1 MDKKGNVLDR
11 LFLSFA
17 KAPGVYEGPSF
28 IFMELN
34 KCEAAGEVGETIYFR
49 MVNGMKKISNLSKRV
64 TEGYFRLGA
73 MFLTND
79 LR

>member
-34 KCEAAGEVGETIYFR
+34 KCEAAGEVGETI
-49 MVNGMKKISNLSKRV
+49 
-64 TEGYFRLGA
+64 
-73 MFLTND
+73 
-79 LR
+79 